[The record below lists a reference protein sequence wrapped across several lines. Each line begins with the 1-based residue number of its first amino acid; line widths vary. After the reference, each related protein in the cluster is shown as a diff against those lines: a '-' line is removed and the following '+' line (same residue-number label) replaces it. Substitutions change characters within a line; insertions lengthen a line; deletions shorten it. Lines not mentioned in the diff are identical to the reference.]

1 MSRTIRQTTKFH
13 LETITL
19 AQRIRTRA
27 NELWKQDGSLEGCAD
42 EYWRQARE
50 LVELEV
56 DAEAAVTGNG
66 HVAEQNEPDTASVQ
80 RNCEKDGPVKPEF
93 RSHSA

>member
-1 MSRTIRQTTKFH
+1 
-13 LETITL
+13 LEALKL

-42 EYWRQARE
+42 EYWRQARQ

-56 DAEAAVTGNG
+56 DKEVVKMGSER
-66 HVAEQNEPDTASVQ
+66 VADGGELDTAS
-80 RNCEKDGPVKPEF
+80 RHGNCGKDGMLKPEF
-93 RSHSA
+93 EAT